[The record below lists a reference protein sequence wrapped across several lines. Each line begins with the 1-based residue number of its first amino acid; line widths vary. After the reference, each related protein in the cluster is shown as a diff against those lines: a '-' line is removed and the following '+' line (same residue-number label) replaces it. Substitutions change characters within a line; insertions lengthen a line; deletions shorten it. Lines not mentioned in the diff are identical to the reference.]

1 MTTPADNSPGT
12 DAQSPILATAKELL
26 ATRMSVIPPL
36 AESIAERKRL
46 QALLDANEKTYGANY
61 ADAAAAGWTPEELR
75 QMGAEEPTRR
85 PQGRPKG
92 TRTRKS
98 RTTPAPAPAPA
109 TPSPRTPDSAE
120 SGTPAPASTAS

>member
-1 MTTPADNSPGT
+1 MTTPADNLSGT

-92 TRTRKS
+92 TRTRKP
-98 RTTPAPAPAPA
+98 RT
-109 TPSPRTPDSAE
+109 TPSPRTPAPAE
-120 SGTPAPASTAS
+120 SGAPAPASPAS